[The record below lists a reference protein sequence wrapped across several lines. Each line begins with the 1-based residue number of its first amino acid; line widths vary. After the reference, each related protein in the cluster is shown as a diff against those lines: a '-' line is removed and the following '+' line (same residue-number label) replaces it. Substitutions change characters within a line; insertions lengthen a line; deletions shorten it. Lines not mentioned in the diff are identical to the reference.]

1 MNSNLNE
8 LIRNHLKYLRD
19 RQELSTFSKDVG
31 VHIATLSLFANG
43 GRKSLLLS
51 TAEPVLARMI
61 LDGSID
67 LEAWIEQYRDPFSQA
82 IK

>member
-1 MNSNLNE
+1 MQNENLNE
-8 LIRNHLKYLRD
+8 IIREHLKFLRE
-19 RQELSTFSKDVG
+19 RQELMRFCRDTG

-67 LEAWIEQYRDPFSQA
+67 MDAWLEQYRRQ
-82 IK
+82 K